1 MCALCCCES
10 DWRVDLWSDSEEQ
23 HASED
28 SDFET
33 ADDLSDN
40 SDNSVPIYQLWHD
53 SRCEV
58 RAEIHH
64 FSAPRPHVNCCAVHH
79 ASPNSSPWDYFW
91 LIFTEELQNIFFWQ
105 GQTVVAN
112 NTFKDRKTNSTI
124 RYFYWWNISFSSSD
138 NPDGTWYSGHYTRWL
153 VNQWATVMNVNF
165 YMN

>member
-112 NTFKDRKTNSTI
+112 NTFKTGRQTPQSDISIDGIYRFLALIILMGHDIRDTIQDDWWTNE
-124 RYFYWWNISFSSSD
+124 
-138 NPDGTWYSGHYTRWL
+138 L
-153 VNQWATVMNVNF
+153 L
-165 YMN
+165 